1 MFKFMFVIPLK
12 EKEWSM
18 NYNEVEILAFKE
30 NFSPDVLKKYSGIEL
45 LKLLAYPKNPDN
57 NIKEQ
62 FKELYEENYNSL
74 KNELENGM
82 TDFGSGSA
90 GFDTNFVLAYRQ
102 GSWHNLKKKISFNE
116 AIKIAEN
123 IKRELIQ
130 ACSYLENNNFNE
142 FYNYVSK
149 STSGLFNKGY
159 THKYFYILYP
169 KFISFYH
176 AGSWQQY
183 FKECLKLPSSYNF
196 YDIERYFISNYP
208 DCHVGEK
215 SRELEDEYGLP
226 YDSQYW
232 LRSANSSMYDHKGAF
247 DKFGFIDWRQHNKFN
262 VNDIVYIYSSANDKR
277 IRYKTIVEK
286 IDIPFS
292 EINDDHEF
300 WRNEEEYQK
309 SKECKYVRLKLI
321 KEVFNESLSYENL
334 KKLNYIDNV
343 PQGSVK
349 IKNKNFIEFLNSNFG
364 DNKMSDIQKIEKPKH
379 ENFALNQILYGPPG
393 TGKTYNTI
401 IEAMKILT
409 FEGLFRDWYIKVYCQ
424 NNKVDSKEK
433 TLNDY
438 IKYLTKINEEF
449 LKNDNIFRYH
459 DLSKFVET
467 KSYILNSKYIT
478 EDPTKNNKNSY
489 YQHGLKRYEEFLE
502 WLTYDK
508 IKEKY
513 AEYKNLGQIEFVTFH
528 QSYSYEE
535 FVEGIKPDLNSDD
548 LKYILNKGSFRTIC
562 DSAKDLQKAKQTYK
576 FNYSNLSLYKILMPY
591 NDLFEY
597 CIENDC
603 VAIGWGEDVNIEN
616 CNSEKDLSSAIPE
629 NYEHRKQCISQL
641 NMFKLWID
649 KDLKEGKDVIAI
661 IPGSMN
667 TIKGIAKIT
676 GNYSYNAEI
685 ENGQQQRKAEWLK
698 KDINIPS
705 DYIYSSKFVSPTI
718 TGMFKDKI
726 NEDNL
731 MKLLNNASDQKS
743 KNAVLIID
751 EINRGNIS
759 KIFGELITLIEED
772 KRDNM
777 EVTLPYSKL
786 PFSVPNN
793 LYIIGTMNTSDRSIA
808 SIDIA
813 LRRRFKFKEM
823 MPNSSLVADFGIG
836 FNKIFDDLN
845 NKIKLLL
852 DRDHQIGHSYFIN
865 TKYNNNNENN
875 NVETLKDIW
884 FSEILPLLNEYFYC
898 DWEKLKLI
906 IPGFI
911 KKLDVP
917 EVLKN
922 ECDDS
927 IYEFKT
933 FDEVEYFEKTLNQEK
948 FEQV

>member
-1 MFKFMFVIPLK
+1 M
-12 EKEWSM
+12 
-18 NYNEVEILAFKE
+18 
-30 NFSPDVLKKYSGIEL
+30 
-45 LKLLAYPKNPDN
+45 
-57 NIKEQ
+57 
-62 FKELYEENYNSL
+62 
-74 KNELENGM
+74 
-82 TDFGSGSA
+82 
-90 GFDTNFVLAYRQ
+90 
-102 GSWHNLKKKISFNE
+102 
-116 AIKIAEN
+116 
-123 IKRELIQ
+123 
-130 ACSYLENNNFNE
+130 
-142 FYNYVSK
+142 
-149 STSGLFNKGY
+149 
-159 THKYFYILYP
+159 
-169 KFISFYH
+169 
-176 AGSWQQY
+176 
-183 FKECLKLPSSYNF
+183 
-196 YDIERYFISNYP
+196 
-208 DCHVGEK
+208 
-215 SRELEDEYGLP
+215 
-226 YDSQYW
+226 
-232 LRSANSSMYDHKGAF
+232 
-247 DKFGFIDWRQHNKFN
+247 
-262 VNDIVYIYSSANDKR
+262 
-277 IRYKTIVEK
+277 
-286 IDIPFS
+286 
-292 EINDDHEF
+292 
-300 WRNEEEYQK
+300 
-309 SKECKYVRLKLI
+309 
-321 KEVFNESLSYENL
+321 
-334 KKLNYIDNV
+334 
-343 PQGSVK
+343 
-349 IKNKNFIEFLNSNFG
+349 
-364 DNKMSDIQKIEKPKH
+364 
-379 ENFALNQILYGPPG
+379 
-393 TGKTYNTI
+393 
-401 IEAMKILT
+401 
-409 FEGLFRDWYIKVYCQ
+409 
-424 NNKVDSKEK
+424 
-433 TLNDY
+433 
-438 IKYLTKINEEF
+438 
-449 LKNDNIFRYH
+449 
-459 DLSKFVET
+459 
-467 KSYILNSKYIT
+467 
-478 EDPTKNNKNSY
+478 
-489 YQHGLKRYEEFLE
+489 E

-562 DSAKDLQKAKQTYK
+562 DSAKDLQKTKQTYK

-661 IPGSMN
+661 ISGSMN

-875 NVETLKDIW
+875 NVETLEDIW

-933 FDEVEYFEKTLNQEK
+933 FDEVEYFEKALNQEK